1 MIKESEL
8 TVRQNRQNQN
18 LKPKKDRS
26 IKESELKT
34 DRYINI
40 SRLYRSIQSEDRYRK
55 IDQRDL
61 SPITADM

>member
-1 MIKESEL
+1 MIKESEQ
-8 TVRQNRQNQN
+8 TVRHNGKNRN

-40 SRLYRSIQSEDRYRK
+40 SRLYGSIQSEDKLDIRR
-55 IDQRDL
+55 
-61 SPITADM
+61 